1 MGVEDAPG
9 TGGEAC
15 SSAELAAQAAFELPE
30 RRAMSL
36 LGLGGLGGGLV
47 PLGPAAPDPTQAAGL
62 GGQPAAGTAPAA
74 PAGAD
79 TAGLGSQ
86 AAAGAAQS
94 AATLPPGAY
103 QPAVTSTAQ
112 S

>member
-1 MGVEDAPG
+1 MATDASPG

-15 SSAELAAQAAFELPE
+15 SAEELAAQAAFELPD

-47 PLGPAAPDPTQAAGL
+47 PTGQAVPDPTQAAGL
-62 GGQPAAGTAPAA
+62 GGQPAAGAAPAA

-86 AAAGAAQS
+86 AATSAAQS
-94 AATLPPGAY
+94 AATLP
-103 QPAVTSTAQ
+103 
-112 S
+112 